1 MSIRKRFL
9 APLVVTAL
17 AAAVPGLTT
26 SGSAQGTEH
35 LPLDKAVQTGDNAK
49 RVLSRDYISDD
60 IAQKIVN
67 ACVDLAK
74 AANGSI
80 SVFVLSPDGQIAA
93 ARRLDGQNTANTETA
108 LLKAQTALRRQ
119 QSTHAAVNQF
129 NSVDQKL
136 IRLPQGFFLVAGGM
150 PIIVDDVMIG
160 VIGAGGG
167 RGINDEQCAYQAL
180 TKVLG
185 PQPPL
190 PPNLNANQG
199 GNGAGAAGR
208 QGGGGGGG
216 RRGGGAGNPQ

>member
-1 MSIRKRFL
+1 MKRISALTVIALL
-9 APLVVTAL
+9 ATM
-17 AAAVPGLTT
+17 T
-26 SGSAQGTEH
+26 SGLAQGTQH
-35 LPLDKAVQTGDNAK
+35 LPLDKAVQTGDDAK

-74 AANGSI
+74 AANGSV

-129 NSVDQKL
+129 NTDEQKL
-136 IRLPQGFFLVAGGM
+136 IRLPQGFFLVSGGM

-160 VIGAGGG
+160 VIGVGGG

-190 PPNLNANQG
+190 PPNVG
-199 GNGAGAAGR
+199 RGGAAGAG
-208 QGGGGGGG
+208 QGNGRGG
-216 RRGGGAGNPQ
+216 RGAAQPQ

>member
-1 MSIRKRFL
+1 MSIRKRFIR
-9 APLVVTAL
+9 PLIIAAL
-17 AAAVPGLTT
+17 VAAVAGT
-26 SGSAQGTEH
+26 SGISSAQGTQH
-35 LPLDKAVQTGDNAK
+35 LPIDKAVQTGDNAK
-49 RVLSRDYISDD
+49 RVLSRDYISDE
-60 IAQKIVN
+60 IAQKIAN
-67 ACVDLAK
+67 ACADLAL
-74 AANGSI
+74 AANGSV

-136 IRLPQGFFLVAGGM
+136 IRLPQGFFLVSGGM

-160 VIGAGGG
+160 VIGVGGG

-190 PPNLNANQG
+190 PPNMNANQG

-208 QGGGGGGG
+208 QGGG
-216 RRGGGAGNPQ
+216 RGGTGAGNPQ